1 MDKDM
6 DVNLKQEVLIILV
19 ISAVVSYIA
28 SEIILLS

>member
-1 MDKDM
+1 M